1 MISMI
6 PPALECYDST
16 TAERRYLLGP
26 QTVGWFTHWFK
37 STSLWVYRG
46 AAVKVNVLHR
56 VKKTTSCKVIKSDNL

>member
-6 PPALECYDST
+6 PPALEFYDL

-26 QTVGWFTHWFK
+26 QTDPFYFWRVKRYTHWFN

-46 AAVKVNVLHR
+46 AAVKVNVLQSI
-56 VKKTTSCKVIKSDNL
+56 TG